1 MRILLSVVILATG
14 IAIGGAVPRVSEFV
28 QDALASVGVPRI
40 HPAPAAGQPS
50 SETDVPE
57 PAGEHPRPRGAK
69 PETGPETAKHP
80 HAEGGGEAEPTVIK
94 MQPEQVSGQD
104 ITVVTVEG
112 GTLAR
117 HLLVPGTIAPD
128 ADRIARVPAR
138 VVGIVAEMRKRLG
151 EEVVKGEV
159 VAVLDSREVADAKS
173 EYLTASV
180 KAELEKTNFDRQQA
194 LWEKRIS
201 AESAFLNAKAVYS
214 EAQLRVDLARQ
225 KLSALGLNAAE
236 VASAAKRDETTPNT
250 STLRRYELRSPL
262 SGRVVERKVDLGTDV
277 GGQGDPDDLYTVADL
292 STVWIELAVPTTELA
307 KVKEGARVL
316 VTPSQGDA
324 DKQAEG
330 KVIFVSPIL
339 NPDTRSAR
347 VIVGLPNR
355 DMAWRPGTFVT
366 AEVEVGQDAVKVRV
380 PKAAIQTV
388 AGEKVVF
395 VRTATGFEKREIELG
410 RSDDDAYEVVSG
422 LRPGDE
428 IAVAN
433 SFLLK
438 AELGKAATGDN
449 D

>member
-1 MRILLSVVILATG
+1 MRALLSVILVAIG
-14 IAIGGAVPRVSEFV
+14 VAIGGAVPQVSELMHT
-28 QDALASVGVPRI
+28 ALASVGVPK
-40 HPAPAAGQPS
+40 AQLMPAAGPPLTKPS
-50 SETDVPE
+50 ALALDDSKEPE
-57 PAGEHPRPRGAK
+57 HGKEPKAGETEER
-69 PETGPETAKHP
+69 
-80 HAEGGGEAEPTVIK
+80 HADEAGEGHANEGSIK
-94 MQPEQVSGQD
+94 MQPGQIAGQD
-104 ITVVTVEG
+104 ITLATVSG
-112 GTLAR
+112 GTLSR
-117 HLLVPGTIAPD
+117 HLLVPGTIMPD

-151 EEVVKGEV
+151 EEVAKGEV

-180 KAELEKTNFDRQQA
+180 KVDLEKTNFERQQS
-194 LWEKRIS
+194 LWDKRIS

-214 EAQLRVDLARQ
+214 EARLRVDLARQ
-225 KLSALGLNAAE
+225 KLSALGLNATE

-292 STVWIELAVPTTELA
+292 SCLWIELAVPTVELA
-307 KVKEGARVL
+307 KVKEGARVM
-316 VTPSQGDA
+316 VTQSQGDS
-324 DKQAEG
+324 DKQTEG

-347 VIVGLPNR
+347 VIVALPNPE
-355 DMAWRPGTFVT
+355 MTWRPGTFVT
-366 AEVEVGQDAVKVRV
+366 AEVEVGQDAVTVRI
-380 PKAAIQTV
+380 PKAAIQTI

-395 VRTATGFEKREIELG
+395 VHTATGFEKREIEIG
-410 RSDDDAYEVVSG
+410 RSDDNSYEVVSG
-422 LRPGDE
+422 LKPGEE

-438 AELGKAATGDN
+438 AELGKAATGD
-449 D
+449 DD